1 LEEIQRVKGSGQWAD
16 IKWLKSE
23 IEFLMNQEDMKWKQR
38 VKQNCYLYG
47 DRNMPFCHAWA
58 DHRRRI
64 NHIRSVKDEEMR
76 EWKEKKEIPKV
87 FMEFYQKLFSTEGT
101 LGVEECLESLEQRV
115 SPTMNEALLKEFTME
130 EIDIALSQMHPLKSP
145 SSDGFSMCFYQH
157 SWDLVLLEVGKAVLD
172 FVNFGIFDCSLNTT
186 HIVIIPKIKTPR
198 HVMDYRPINLCNVL
212 YKLMAKVLANRMKQ
226 VLNSIISP
234 NQSAFLPERLIS
246 DNVIVAFKAL
256 HFMNT

>member
-1 LEEIQRVKGSGQWAD
+1 
-16 IKWLKSE
+16 
-23 IEFLMNQEDMKWKQR
+23 MNQEDMKWKQR
-38 VKQNCYLYG
+38 AKQNCYLYG

-58 DHRRRI
+58 NHRRRI
-64 NHIRSVKDEEMR
+64 NHIRSVKDEERR

-130 EIDIALSQMHPLKSP
+130 EIDIALSQMHPLKSS
-145 SSDGFSMCFYQH
+145 SSDGFLVCFYQH
-157 SWDLVLLEVGKAVLD
+157 SWDLVLLEVGKAMLD

-212 YKLMAKVLANRMKQ
+212 YKLMAKMLANRMKQ
-226 VLNSIISP
+226 VLNSIISS
-234 NQSAFLPERLIS
+234 NQRAFLLERLIS
-246 DNVIVAFKAL
+246 DNVIVAFEAL